1 MRERDR
7 IETVAARKMGLM
19 SSVRLILIKSRD
31 LKDFSVVQWLIADF
45 FIRRLKF
52 NKHILVLYL

>member
-1 MRERDR
+1 VRERDR

-19 SSVRLILIKSRD
+19 SSVRLIKSRD